1 MKWPEDGVE
10 RIRTF
15 GKNSKNFKGVIRNV
29 EEVLEFDP
37 LQVYGTINHS
47 DQVDEFNADYKK

>member
-1 MKWPEDGVE
+1 MQNTNGHAVFAAEGTDYSNQVFCPFED
-10 RIRTF
+10 
-15 GKNSKNFKGVIRNV
+15 V

-47 DQVDEFNADYKK
+47 DQVDKFKC